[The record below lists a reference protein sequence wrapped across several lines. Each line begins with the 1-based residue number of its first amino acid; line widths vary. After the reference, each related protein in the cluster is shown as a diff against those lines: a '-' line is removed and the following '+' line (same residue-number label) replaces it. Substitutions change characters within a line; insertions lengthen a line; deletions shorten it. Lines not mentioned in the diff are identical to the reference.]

1 MRQSLLMGLALV
13 LLVLA
18 AGGAKAET
26 FRECPQCPEMVGVPA
41 GKFLMGSPAHEAGR
55 FDSEGPQ
62 HAVSV
67 KAFAL
72 GKFDVTSE
80 EFLTFLR
87 ASRYQPA
94 PCNPLLGLGW
104 KVEGRDLA
112 YPPSQDEPPRW
123 PAVCLS
129 WKDAGA
135 YIGWLNTQVK
145 AAHPVLAGRAGPYR
159 LPSEAEWEY
168 AARAG
173 SNAARWWGED
183 IGVGNANCNGCGSQW
198 DDSVLSPVDAFKPNP
213 FGLYGVLGNAW
224 QWTADCWHPSYV
236 GAPSDGSAWN
246 EPNCVRHVMRGG
258 AWNNVPIFVRSASRN
273 GAASNES
280 DYDYSSLA
288 GFRVARDLP

>member
-1 MRQSLLMGLALV
+1 MRHALMLCFALV
-13 LLVLA
+13 VLVLA
-18 AGGAKAET
+18 AGNAKAET
-26 FRECPQCPEMVGVPA
+26 FRECPGCPQMVSVPS

-62 HAVSV
+62 HVVTV

-72 GKFDVTSE
+72 GQFDVTSE
-80 EFLTFLR
+80 EFLAFLR

-104 KVEGRDLA
+104 KVAGRDLA

-129 WKDAGA
+129 WKDAQA
-135 YIGWLNTQVK
+135 YIGWLNAQVK
-145 AAHPVLAGRAGPYR
+145 AAHPVLANRAGPYR

-173 SNAARWWGED
+173 SNTARWWGEE
-183 IGVGNANCNGCGSQW
+183 IGAANANCNGCGSEW
-198 DDSVLSPVDAFKPNP
+198 DNRVLAPVDAFAPNP
-213 FGLYGVLGNAW
+213 FGFYGMLGNAW
-224 QWTADCWHPSYV
+224 QWTQDCWHPSYA
-236 GAPSDGSAWN
+236 GAPPDGSAWLVQ
-246 EPNCVRHVMRGG
+246 NCAKHVLRGG
-258 AWNNVPIFVRSASRN
+258 AWNNVPIFVRAASRN
-273 GAASNES
+273 GGDG